1 MLRRASG
8 NGIFQM
14 DGSGSKLVSEIY
26 LSWIELQCDPW
37 TENAW
42 ESSKQGCGK
51 LASFSSPLKI
61 FDAGDIKRQ
70 LKICS
75 GKKVKQK
82 AEKLS
87 TSIAVRREWECFWEQ
102 SCGKVSSFSSPSF
115 PSLPFS
121 SQSSMVA
128 RQGLPQHQVQC
139 DSFSVKISARRVC
152 QK

>member
-70 LKICS
+70 LKIC
-75 GKKVKQK
+75 GRKK
-82 AEKLS
+82 KLS

-115 PSLPFS
+115 PSLPS
-121 SQSSMVA
+121 SQSSMVT
-128 RQGLPQHQVQC
+128 RQGLPQHQAQC